1 MKILVIGASKFI
13 GSHLIDR
20 LLKNNYS
27 EKVYCTFFSNNYSNQ
42 YNDNKLIF
50 QKCDVRDFD
59 NLKLNVLNSDA
70 DIIVYMASTRYYP
83 APLNLSDHQRINVN
97 GIKNLIKICDEMKK
111 VPRII
116 FINSGVSSFRTNK
129 NEKGDNN
136 YISSKQNASEL
147 FKLSKS
153 KNNIIGT
160 QVNLYTPY
168 GPRDYK
174 YRLIQSAVID
184 LLNNKNPILNNPN
197 SLRDF
202 IYIDDVIDILEKVIL
217 TNSNIESVDVGNSN
231 PISTLKI
238 IEEIYK
244 VMNINR
250 PVDINQSD
258 NIEDITYMKAD
269 LNTANN
275 LLNWS
280 PKINLEKG
288 IYNTVEWTKKNYKN
302 YYE

>member
-1 MKILVIGASKFI
+1 MFKLV
-13 GSHLIDR
+13 
-20 LLKNNYS
+20 
-27 EKVYCTFFSNNYSNQ
+27 
-42 YNDNKLIF
+42 
-50 QKCDVRDFD
+50 
-59 NLKLNVLNSDA
+59 
-70 DIIVYMASTRYYP
+70 RY
-83 APLNLSDHQRINVN
+83 
-97 GIKNLIKICDEMKK
+97 
-111 VPRII
+111 II
-116 FINSGVSSFRTNK
+116 FTN
-129 NEKGDNN
+129 
-136 YISSKQNASEL
+136 
-147 FKLSKS
+147 
-153 KNNIIGT
+153 T
-160 QVNLYTPY
+160 
-168 GPRDYK
+168 
-174 YRLIQSAVID
+174 
-184 LLNNKNPILNNPN
+184 NPILNNPN

>member
-1 MKILVIGASKFI
+1 M
-13 GSHLIDR
+13 
-20 LLKNNYS
+20 
-27 EKVYCTFFSNNYSNQ
+27 
-42 YNDNKLIF
+42 
-50 QKCDVRDFD
+50 
-59 NLKLNVLNSDA
+59 
-70 DIIVYMASTRYYP
+70 
-83 APLNLSDHQRINVN
+83 
-97 GIKNLIKICDEMKK
+97 
-111 VPRII
+111 
-116 FINSGVSSFRTNK
+116 
-129 NEKGDNN
+129 
-136 YISSKQNASEL
+136 
-147 FKLSKS
+147 
-153 KNNIIGT
+153 
-160 QVNLYTPY
+160 
-168 GPRDYK
+168 
-174 YRLIQSAVID
+174 
-184 LLNNKNPILNNPN
+184 NNKNPILNNPN

-217 TNSNIESVDVGNSN
+217 TNINIESLDVGSSN

-269 LNTANN
+269 LNTANK

>member
-42 YNDNKLIF
+42 YNDNKLVF

-116 FINSGVSSFRTNK
+116 FINSGASNLNLNK
-129 NEKGDNN
+129 NEKVDN
-136 YISSKQNASEL
+136 YISSKQKASEL
-147 FKLSKS
+147 FKLS
-153 KNNIIGT
+153 NNINGS

-174 YRLIQSAVID
+174 YRLIQSTVID

-202 IYIDDVIDILEKVIL
+202 IYIDDVIDVLEKVIL
-217 TNSNIESVDVGNSN
+217 NKNNIESLDIGNSS
-231 PISTLKI
+231 PVSTLKI
-238 IEEIYK
+238 MEEIYK
-244 VMNINR
+244 VMNINK
-250 PVDINQSD
+250 PIYINQSKG
-258 NIEDITYMKAD
+258 IEDITYMKAD
-269 LNTANN
+269 LNNANE